1 MIGAAEFSDVYD
13 DHVWSVYGF
22 FGYRVAHRQVAE
34 DLTQVTFEKA
44 LRAWTRYDPSRTSPR
59 TWLLAI
65 ARNVLVDYYRRDGSR
80 REEPIGEN
88 APARAFGSEP
98 GPEPVGLSPELELAL
113 ATLGQRDREVIAL
126 RFGADLTGP
135 EIAGF
140 LDLSLANV
148 QQILSRS
155 LRRLRLEL
163 EARAPDDRPRS
174 ARERSEPGEADRR
187 SRQQQRA

>member
-22 FGYRVAHRQVAE
+22 FGYRVGHREVAE

-44 LRAWTRYDPSRTSPR
+44 LRAWGRYDPSRTSPR

-65 ARNVLVDYYRRDGSR
+65 ARNVLIDYYRRDGSG
-80 REEPIGEN
+80 REEPIAEN
-88 APARAFGSEP
+88 APAPAFGTEP
-98 GPEPVGLSPELELAL
+98 GPEPVGVSPELELAL

-135 EIAGF
+135 EIAGL

-148 QQILSRS
+148 QQIVSRS
-155 LRRLRLEL
+155 LRRLRSEL
-163 EARAPDDRPRS
+163 EAQASDDRLRS
-174 ARERSEPGEADRR
+174 ARERPEPDEAD
-187 SRQQQRA
+187 SRDR